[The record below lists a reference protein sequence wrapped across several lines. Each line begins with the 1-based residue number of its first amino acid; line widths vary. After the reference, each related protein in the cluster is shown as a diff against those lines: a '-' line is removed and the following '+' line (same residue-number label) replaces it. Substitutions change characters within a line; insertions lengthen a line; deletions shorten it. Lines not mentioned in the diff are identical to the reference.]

1 MRSFF
6 SVLLPIAAAW
16 AVAGCSPTASAL
28 LPQPPHFDGPASD
41 LAFQLKDLPGGYLAA
56 MDRSLTAEQASYVLS
71 IGDAEITA
79 DQFEREG
86 FAGGHYRWYATP
98 ITSRMG
104 STSVFSVTILL
115 RDSAAAKDLVAA
127 LTRGLREHGAEE
139 MSVGGH
145 MGDEAHGFQKTY
157 TVADLN
163 GEPGDVT
170 VDNVIFR
177 YGNAV
182 SVLTVHGAAHTVDPA
197 FASKLGWEQLR
208 YQRTAATPKEEAFR

>member
-6 SVLLPIAAAW
+6 SVLLLIAATW
-16 AVAGCSPTASAL
+16 AVAGCSPTTWAL
-28 LPQPPHFDGPASD
+28 MPQPPHFDGPASD
-41 LAFQLKDLPGGYLAA
+41 LAFQLKDLPGGYLVA

-71 IGDAEITA
+71 IGDAEITT
-79 DQFEREG
+79 DLEREG
-86 FAGGHYRWYATP
+86 FTGGHYRWYATP

-115 RDSAAAKDLVAA
+115 RDSAAAKELVAA
-127 LTRGLREHGAEE
+127 LTRGLREHGADE

-145 MGDEAHGFQKTY
+145 MGDEARGFQKTY
-157 TVADLN
+157 TVADLG

-170 VDNVIFR
+170 VNNLIFR